1 MLTTLAVP
9 VKPTYQAPP
18 PPRKSAE
25 QTLDADPHGK
35 YIYRPGELVWFNR
48 GTAWGLSVIAKRQIL
63 NDKPRYLVQ
72 PLSHPYQHLP
82 AQIKDK
88 EDDIRPWLAWSV
100 PNPTIAALRNLTFD
114 TVPWDRVLRGELG
127 NGDVQVDGSI
137 LAAKTIDGSYSLFDR
152 LDTIAAPNE
161 VHYNG
166 MFLGAEKI
174 WAGEPVR
181 LRYPGEDLAVLII
194 QKMIE
199 RTSASPPGSVV
210 TFIGDIYKF
219 VEMPSPYKTSAEWP
233 TPLLPARM
241 VADLHYRN
249 RVSEM
254 AGKHIWHEWRLLEPA
269 ARRGLADIK
278 GRWYETEKLL
288 PILRGT
294 QQFEQDVR
302 QGIASDSG
310 IWMNSRGDS
319 STGAGQRKKHR
330 LDTFGQ
336 SVPAEF
342 KVSRG
347 LDGIPAD
354 DLFPDAIT
362 THTAPRF
369 VEGDMDEFMN
379 LDPPYGA

>member
-1 MLTTLAVP
+1 
-9 VKPTYQAPP
+9 
-18 PPRKSAE
+18 
-25 QTLDADPHGK
+25 
-35 YIYRPGELVWFNR
+35 VWFNR
-48 GTAWGLSVIAKRQIL
+48 GTAWGLAVIGKRQIL

-72 PLSHPYQHLP
+72 PLSHPLQHPP

-100 PNPTIAALRNLTFD
+100 PNPTFAALRTLTFD
-114 TVPWDRVLRGELG
+114 AVPWERVIRGEFG
-127 NGDVQVDGSI
+127 QGDVQVDGSI
-137 LAAKTIDGSYSLFDR
+137 LAAKSIDGSYSLFDR
-152 LDTIAAPNE
+152 LNTIAAPNE

-181 LRYPGEDLAVLII
+181 LRVPGDDLAIMII

-199 RTSASPPGSVV
+199 RTSTSPPGSVV

-241 VADLHYRN
+241 VADLRFRN
-249 RVSEM
+249 EVSEK
-254 AGKHIWHEWRLLEPA
+254 AGKRIWHEWRLLEPA
-269 ARRGLADIK
+269 ARRGLEDIK
-278 GRWYETEKLL
+278 GRWYETRTLL
-288 PILRGT
+288 PVLRG
-294 QQFEQDVR
+294 QQQYQQDLF

-319 STGAGQRKKHR
+319 STGAGQRKKNR
-330 LDTFGQ
+330 LDTFGG
-336 SVPAEF
+336 SVPADF

-347 LDGIPAD
+347 LDGNPAD
-354 DLFPDAIT
+354 DLFPDAPNT
-362 THTAPRF
+362 QVAPPRYI
-369 VEGDMDEFMN
+369 EGDMDEFMN
-379 LDPPYGA
+379 LDPPYGV